1 MAIDWVA
8 ALREQDDLVGRV
20 SRETRNA
27 LDRPDLTLDQAKR
40 ICGLVEMGMNTFEQF
55 IDSATG
61 QNLSPGYYVA
71 AQVLTDRWYALAL
84 DASSRL
90 QIMEERKP

>member
-1 MAIDWVA
+1 MTIDWVA
-8 ALREQDDLVGRV
+8 ALREQGDIVGRV

-27 LDRPDLTLDQAKR
+27 LDRPDLTLDQAKQ
-40 ICGLVEMGMNTFEQF
+40 ICGLVEMGMNTFERF
-55 IDSATG
+55 IGSARE

-71 AQVLTDRWYALAL
+71 AQILTDRWYALAL

-90 QIMEERKP
+90 EAMENREP